1 MVGRRL
7 TELALAV
14 AAAFFVLGVAVCG
27 PASANEVVEA
37 CGSYPN
43 NVFQPARATPVYVL
57 GSDCLG
63 GNTGTLSIVTSQ
75 GAISRG
81 QAARW
86 QANAPA
92 GLGIVGASVPSPG
105 LSANDINDGHQF
117 GGGFYWQGGGVE
129 ITSNEASVGFGP
141 IPLSPYMGFQIICGV
156 PTCTDGAAMYVNGIN
171 VYVQE
176 TVGPHFAAPVGLWQS
191 SGWVRGSWRMFASGD
206 SPSGLCWLSA
216 SLNGQLINKTTASQ
230 DLSQWHQCAAPPID
244 QVINTARYG
253 QGALPLT
260 LNTADAA
267 QVPASLT
274 KRVYVDNQQPVVSLS
289 GPTNAPSTAGTQ
301 YVRATASAGPSGV
314 YGIACSVDGARA
326 RWYLARTASV
336 PVSGVGEHQVRCL
349 AENRA
354 TDAAGHRGQSGW
366 TAFAM
371 KIGEPTVSGITFG
384 HMVNGPR
391 CKRVKERVKVRGRW
405 VTVRRGHRPVWVR
418 RHGHTRTTMV
428 TRCHP
433 RTKMVR
439 VAVRV
444 RVHRHGKKVWITR
457 RKRERVVLLPHVVH
471 STTLRVRH
479 GRGAVVSGWLGE
491 YTGVALAGQ
500 QVAVLSAPDNGLGQF
515 TLAATAT
522 TAASGGWSA
531 ALAPGPS
538 RLVEAVYYGG
548 PTTEASMSGQVKLI
562 VPARVKLLRVSPRRV
577 PWGGTVRLV
586 GQLVGG
592 YLPPGGALV
601 RLRIGFGSAFTTYG
615 VHEHVSGNGRF
626 TTTYTFGIG
635 DARLHRS
642 YWFQIASLPMGNY
655 PYAPANSRRLS
666 VVVGGH
672 PTRPAT
678 TRGSPRRK

>member
-1 MVGRRL
+1 V
-7 TELALAV
+7 AV
-14 AAAFFVLGVAVCG
+14 AVLVWCS
-27 PASANEVVEA
+27 PALGNEVVRA
-37 CGSYPN
+37 CGSYQN
-43 NVFQPARATPVYVL
+43 NVFQPARANPVYVL
-57 GSDCLG
+57 GSDCTG
-63 GNTGTLSIVTSQ
+63 ANSGTLSIITGNGTIV
-75 GAISRG
+75 RG

-86 QANAPA
+86 QADAPA
-92 GLGIVGASVPSPG
+92 GLTIVGAAVDSPN
-105 LSANDINDGHQF
+105 LSSSGVNSGQGF
-117 GGGFYWQGGGVE
+117 GGGFYWQGGGVGV
-129 ITSNEASVGFGP
+129 TPNERSLGFGP
-141 IPLSPYMGFQIICGV
+141 ISTPYVGFQIVCGFS
-156 PTCTDGAAMYVNGIN
+156 TCNTTNPKTPGAAIYVIGIN

-176 TVGPHFAAPVGLWQS
+176 TVGPHFVAPVGLWHS
-191 SGWVRGSWRMFASGD
+191 SGWVRGSWRVFASGD

-216 SLNGQLINKTTASQ
+216 SLNGQLINETTANQ
-230 DLSQWHQCAAPPID
+230 DVSQWHQCAAPPID

-274 KRVYVDNQQPVVSLS
+274 KRIYVDNQQPVVSLS
-289 GPTNAPSTAGTQ
+289 GPTNAASTAGTQ

-314 YGIACSVDGARA
+314 YGIACSVDGAPA
-326 RWYLARTASV
+326 RWYRARIASV
-336 PVSGVGEHQVRCL
+336 PVSGVGEHRVRCL
-349 AENRA
+349 AENNA
-354 TDAAGHRGQSGW
+354 TDGGGQRGESAW
-366 TAFAM
+366 AAFAV

-384 HMVNGPR
+384 HMVNAPR

-418 RHGHTRTTMV
+418 RRGHTRTTKV

-439 VAVRV
+439 VTVRV
-444 RVHRHGKKVWITR
+444 RVHRHGKKIWITR
-457 RKRERVVLLPHVVH
+457 HKRERVVLLPHAVN
-471 STTLRVRH
+471 SPTLRVRH
-479 GRGAVVSGWLGE
+479 GHGAVVSGWLGE
-491 YTGVALAGQ
+491 YTGVALPGR

-548 PTTEASMSGQVKLI
+548 PQTEASMSGQVKLI

-577 PWGGTVRLV
+577 AWGGTVRIV

-601 RLRIGFGSAFTTYG
+601 RLRIGFGRSYTTYG
-615 VHEHVSGNGRF
+615 VKEHVTGTGRF
-626 TTTYTFGIG
+626 STRYTFGVGEPSIF
-635 DARLHRS
+635 RT
-642 YWFQIASLPMGNY
+642 YWFQVASLPMGNY
-655 PYAPANSRRLS
+655 PWAPAASRRRF
-666 VVVGGH
+666 VTVGGH
-672 PTRPAT
+672 PAT
-678 TRGSPRRK
+678 PRRPSSSAHHRHRRHRHHRR